1 MVTHAVKAVEV
12 THLGAL
18 ADGYT
23 STATKNEFNYL
34 EATDNIMVAIC
45 SASGISSCHYYPQ

>member
-23 STATKNEFNYL
+23 RTATKNEFNYL
-34 EATDNIMVAIC
+34 EATDNMVAIC